1 VEYAE
6 YAPPPALG
14 RYVQCLWRIRAPA
27 GDTAPQRILPDGSVE
42 LVLHFGDDFR
52 RHAPDGRIGVQ
63 PQALVV
69 GITDRPLIIEATG
82 RVDLVGVRFR
92 PGVAGGVLGI
102 PQAALAGSCH
112 DLRDLGVRPLR
123 GLLEAVGNAGS
134 DRGRLGCMEAGL
146 LEASRQATPP
156 AATVHLAARWIV
168 GHAGRA
174 PIGGLVHQTGQ
185 SQRHLERQ
193 FRREVGLTPKG
204 LARIRRFQSL
214 VARLA
219 GVDAPRWATLAIE
232 CGYTDQ
238 AHLTR
243 EFREFAGTT
252 PAAYWRE
259 THPFSDLFHG
269 AVEFLQ
275 EGAAPAP

>member
-6 YAPPPALG
+6 YAPPASLG
-14 RYVQCLWRIRAPA
+14 RHVQCLWRIRAPA
-27 GDTAPQRILPDGSVE
+27 GDATPQRILPDGSVE
-42 LVLHFGDDFR
+42 LVLNLGDAFR
-52 RHAPDGRIGVQ
+52 RHEPDGQIGVQ
-63 PQALVV
+63 PRALVV
-69 GITDRPLIIEATG
+69 GITDRPLIIEAAG
-82 RVDLVGVRFR
+82 RVDLIGVRFR

-102 PQAALAGSCH
+102 PQAALAGACH
-112 DLRDLGVRPLR
+112 DLRDLGVRPLH
-123 GLLEAVGNAGS
+123 GLLEVVGNADS
-134 DRGRLGCMEAGL
+134 DRDRLGCMEAGL
-146 LEASRQATPP
+146 LEASRQARPP
-156 AATVHLAARWIV
+156 ATTVHQAAGWIV

-174 PIGGLVHQTGQ
+174 PIGGLAHLTGQ

-219 GVDAPRWATLAIE
+219 GAAPPRWATLAIE

-243 EFREFAGTT
+243 EFRAFAGTT

-269 AVEFLQ
+269 SVEFLQ
-275 EGAAPAP
+275 EGAAPAR